1 MIPVSAETIES
12 PVTTVYSTAPN
23 AAAAM
28 VPMAYSRVAVYNP
41 WGSGVVTLPSS
52 TLTNGARVA
61 QSVQLAGRHFGAR
74 GAHLRRGPAQPR
86 PDSGRGY

>member
-28 VPMAYSRVAVYNP
+28 VPMAYS
-41 WGSGVVTLPSS
+41 VV
-52 TLTNGARVA
+52 
-61 QSVQLAGRHFGAR
+61 
-74 GAHLRRGPAQPR
+74 
-86 PDSGRGY
+86 